1 MGNMEINKL
10 LFVFKGKKVLVTG
23 DTGFKGS
30 WLSFWLNHI
39 GADVMGYSLPP
50 KEELC
55 AYNLLNLSK
64 TIKHVDGDIRDL
76 KHMKAEIQKF
86 SPEFIFHLA
95 AQAIVRD
102 SYDDP
107 KYTYETN
114 VIGSVNL
121 LETIRETPSVR
132 SVIYVTSDKCYKNK
146 EWIWGYRESDEL
158 GGHDP
163 YSSSKACAE
172 LVFSS
177 YFDSFFSKQISKIG
191 IASVR
196 AGNVIG
202 GGDFSKDRIV
212 PDCIKS
218 LKEKKSI
225 MVRNPKATRPWQHVL
240 EPLGGYLVLASNLYN
255 APSEFSGTSWNFGP
269 NTSSTKTVGDLAKAI
284 IKRWGSGDICTPQNI
299 DQPHEAGLLQVNC
312 DKAKL
317 LIDWNPKWNF
327 DKTIFETVDWYKFVV
342 DGGNATEIT
351 NRQIKEY
358 TEEN

>member
-1 MGNMEINKL
+1 MNKL
-10 LFVFKGKKVLVTG
+10 LSVFKGKKVLVTG

-30 WLSFWLNHI
+30 WLSFWLDHL
-39 GADVMGYSLPP
+39 GADVMGYALPP
-50 KEELC
+50 KEDLC
-55 AYNLLNLSK
+55 AYNLMNLAK
-64 TIKHVDGDIRDL
+64 KIKHVDGDIRDL
-76 KHMKAEIQKF
+76 KHMKGEIQKF
-86 SPEFIFHLA
+86 NPEFIFHLA

-114 VIGSVNL
+114 VVGSVNL
-121 LETIRETPSVR
+121 LEILRETPSVR
-132 SVIYVTSDKCYKNK
+132 SAIYVTSDKCYKNK

-177 YFDSFFSKQISKIG
+177 YFDSFFSKNKNKIG
-191 IASVR
+191 LASVR

-212 PDCIKS
+212 PDCIKA
-218 LKEKKSI
+218 LKENKPI
-225 MVRNPKATRPWQHVL
+225 VVRNPKATRPWQHVL
-240 EPLGGYLVLASNLYN
+240 EPLGGYLLLSSKLYGEAAN
-255 APSEFSGTSWNFGP
+255 YSGTSWNFGP
-269 NTSSTKTVGDLAKAI
+269 NTSSTKTVHDLTRGI
-284 IKRWGSGDICTPQNI
+284 IKEWGNGEIVIPQSI

-317 LIDWNPKWNF
+317 MLNWTPKWDF
-327 DKTIFETVDWYKFVV
+327 SKTVSETVDWYKVV
-342 DGGNATEIT
+342 VKGGDAVEIT
-351 NRQIKEY
+351 KKQIAEYIKE
-358 TEEN
+358 